1 MESYLNKRRGKEM
14 SNDLNRV
21 IIIGRLTRDAELKS
35 TQSGTALC
43 NLSIAN
49 NEKYGDKENV
59 SYFEAVM
66 WGKGAEAL
74 TQYLTKGKKIAVEGR
89 LQQSRWD
96 DKDGGK
102 RSKVVI
108 KVEQVQFLDV
118 KKSDDN
124 AKQESSI
131 PEFEPRADN
140 PFGGDS
146 DSSGIPF

>member
-1 MESYLNKRRGKEM
+1 M

-131 PEFEPRADN
+131 PEFNAKQDN
-140 PFGGDS
+140 PFGDDS
-146 DSSGIPF
+146 NEIPF

>member
-1 MESYLNKRRGKEM
+1 M
-14 SNDLNRV
+14 SNDINRV
-21 IIIGRLTRDAELKS
+21 TMIGRLTRDAELKS

-43 NLSIAN
+43 NFSIAN

-89 LQQSRWD
+89 LQQSRWQ
-96 DKDGGK
+96 DKDGGN

-108 KVEQVQFLDV
+108 KVDQVQFLDV
-118 KKSDDN
+118 KKSEASGADVRPD
-124 AKQESSI
+124 ESSI
-131 PEFEPRADN
+131 PEFTPSEW
-140 PFGGDS
+140 
-146 DSSGIPF
+146 